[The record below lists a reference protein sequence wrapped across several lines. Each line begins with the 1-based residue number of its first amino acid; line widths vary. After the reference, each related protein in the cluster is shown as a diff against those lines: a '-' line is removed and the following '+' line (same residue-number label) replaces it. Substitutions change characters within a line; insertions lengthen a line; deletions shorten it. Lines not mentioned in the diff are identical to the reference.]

1 MENVNKF
8 KVFTIAI
15 ICTFLFAIA
24 AIYTNTKD
32 VTEEKAGEKTESQ
45 FYQEKEETRYE
56 NDSINSTN
64 AAIESL
70 SRKVDELSEKVYNTN
85 KTDNGNST
93 ELKCRIAGTLSSRG
107 MEEMS
112 SSAAINDAKVNNNDL
127 VVLCSF

>member
-32 VTEEKAGEKTESQ
+32 VTEEKAGDRTESEY
-45 FYQEKEETRYE
+45 YQEREDFRHE
-56 NDSINSTN
+56 NASIDSTN
-64 AAIESL
+64 AAIENL
-70 SRKVDELSEKVYNTN
+70 NRKVDELSEKVYNN
-85 KTDNGNST
+85 SNNRASST
-93 ELKCRIAGTLSSRG
+93 ELKCRIAATLSSRG

>member
-45 FYQEKEETRYE
+45 FYQEKEESRYE

-85 KTDNGNST
+85 KTNNGNST

>member
-56 NDSINSTN
+56 TDSINSTN

>member
-24 AIYTNTKD
+24 AMYTNTKD
-32 VTEEKAGEKTESQ
+32 VTDEKGGEKNEAQ
-45 FYQEKEETRYE
+45 YYKEQEETRYE
-56 NDSINSTN
+56 NQSIDSTN
-64 AAIESL
+64 AAIENL
-70 SRKVDELSEKVYNTN
+70 SRKVDELSAKVYNN
-85 KTDNGNST
+85 NNNGGNST

-112 SSAAINDAKVNNNDL
+112 SSAAINDARVNNNDL

>member
-64 AAIESL
+64 AAIERL

>member
-85 KTDNGNST
+85 KTNNGNST